1 MVLAIAILVSLV
13 ISLGISIYF
22 YKINLENNKSTQVKR
37 LADKKIEDINENYS
51 KIVNQ
56 YNLLVS
62 DFKAQQSQANS
73 AIRVFT
79 SQNEEFKEKALAS
92 KERLAEKRLAGKSN
106 GNNAPGQI
114 TQNNTYIF

>member
-73 AIRVFT
+73 MLLKCSVICFLSVII
-79 SQNEEFKEKALAS
+79 L
-92 KERLAEKRLAGKSN
+92 
-106 GNNAPGQI
+106 I
-114 TQNNTYIF
+114 TFLF